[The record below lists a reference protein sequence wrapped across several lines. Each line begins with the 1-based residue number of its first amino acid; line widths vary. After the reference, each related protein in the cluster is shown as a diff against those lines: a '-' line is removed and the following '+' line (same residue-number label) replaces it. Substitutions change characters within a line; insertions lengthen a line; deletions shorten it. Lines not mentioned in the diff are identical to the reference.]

1 MLLLIVHLGGN
12 IRNSRNVQIL
22 LIYKLCILFFWFVK
36 ITNISIFRCWKYF
49 LCLFLCL
56 SCFVFFLQVKGVR
69 VNVSFFFFL
78 SLSFCLWFLLTTVF
92 AVQNEKSTCKRY
104 NNNNNKSV
112 TTLELLG
119 CQIFPQ
125 VSQHYIYIIIQ
136 LFLDILY
143 ISWLT
148 YH

>member
-1 MLLLIVHLGGN
+1 
-12 IRNSRNVQIL
+12 
-22 LIYKLCILFFWFVK
+22 
-36 ITNISIFRCWKYF
+36 
-49 LCLFLCL
+49 
-56 SCFVFFLQVKGVR
+56 
-69 VNVSFFFFL
+69 
-78 SLSFCLWFLLTTVF
+78 FLLTTVF

-143 ISWLT
+143 IS
-148 YH
+148 

>member
-1 MLLLIVHLGGN
+1 MFLYNQMLLLIVRLGGN

-22 LIYKLCILFFWFVK
+22 LIYKLCIFFLVCE
-36 ITNISIFRCWKYF
+36 NHQYLSIFRCWKYF

-125 VSQHYIYIIIQ
+125 VSQHYIYIII
-136 LFLDILY
+136 
-143 ISWLT
+143 
-148 YH
+148 